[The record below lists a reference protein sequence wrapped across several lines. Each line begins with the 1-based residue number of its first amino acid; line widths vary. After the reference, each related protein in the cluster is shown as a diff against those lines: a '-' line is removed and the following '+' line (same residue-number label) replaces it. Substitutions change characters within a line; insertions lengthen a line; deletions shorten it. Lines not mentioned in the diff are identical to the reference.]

1 MRSIGV
7 QYVHTR
13 NGLYTY
19 LTHTYHKL
27 TFIIE
32 DSSHFAI
39 LRKRPLK
46 SGEKQNIWVFAIFY
60 LAHKTL
66 LTKWVLLRFKFWN
79 QFWVS
84 LIALYKSLFFVFF
97 LKKKLKK
104 QNWKYFFFSKKNWKK
119 LKCIKIF
126 RWIFFFRKNIFYI
139 KFFVFE
145 RPTYKGTCIPNISEK
160 T

>member
-1 MRSIGV
+1 MKLDSRTLIYYISRAHIHNWGLV
-7 QYVHTR
+7 TTCDFEKTAVKVRWKTKYLGFR
-13 NGLYTY
+13 NILSRTE
-19 LTHTYHKL
+19 TH
-27 TFIIE
+27 
-32 DSSHFAI
+32 
-39 LRKRPLK
+39 
-46 SGEKQNIWVFAIFY
+46 
-60 LAHKTL
+60 

-126 RWIFFFRKNIFYI
+126 RWIFFFRKNIFYF
-139 KFFVFE
+139 KFLVFV
-145 RPTYKGTCIPNISEK
+145 RPTYKGTCIPNISK
-160 T
+160 NHKM